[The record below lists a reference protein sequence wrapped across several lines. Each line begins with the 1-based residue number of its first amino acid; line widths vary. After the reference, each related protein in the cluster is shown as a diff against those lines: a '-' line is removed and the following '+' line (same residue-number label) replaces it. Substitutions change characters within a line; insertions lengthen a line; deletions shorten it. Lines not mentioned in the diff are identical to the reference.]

1 MKIYNPLSKRKKKSL
16 VSLYLTVGLL
26 FIFILIFG
34 PGIRRYAIIFRESGY
49 SFSMAGQYHNLKNF
63 GIPVPKGY
71 TIHGIDVSH
80 HQGRINW
87 PEVVAMDVEG
97 IKIEFAFFKATE
109 GITRKDRH
117 FERNWKQ
124 AGKVGIIRGAYHFFH
139 PTRDAEA
146 QALAFIHMVKLD
158 VGDMPP
164 ILDIEVSNRKSK
176 KEIVESALVWCRLV
190 EAHYGIK
197 PVIYTSPGFYDK
209 YLADDFEDYPLWIA
223 HYHKKKPRMNHRK
236 WQFWQHSDRATIN
249 GIKGKVDMNVFNGS
263 RSKLRQM
270 VIR

>member
-1 MKIYNPLSKRKKKSL
+1 M
-16 VSLYLTVGLL
+16 LYLTAGLV
-26 FIFILIFG
+26 FIFILVFG
-34 PGIRRYAIIFRESGY
+34 PGIRRFAIIFRESGY
-49 SFSMAGQYHNLKNF
+49 SFSVAAQYHNLKNF

-71 TIHGIDVSH
+71 DVHGIDVSH
-80 HQGRINW
+80 HQGKINW
-87 PEVVAMDVEG
+87 PEVVAMDVDG

-109 GITRKDRH
+109 GITRKDRQ
-117 FERNWKQ
+117 FERNWKR
-124 AGKVGIIRGAYHFFH
+124 AGEVGIIRGAYHFFH

-146 QALAFIHMVKLD
+146 QALAFIQMVELE

-176 KEIVESALVWCRLV
+176 KDIVEGALTWCRVV

-197 PVIYTSPGFYDK
+197 PIIYTSPGFYDK

-223 HYHKKKPRMNHRK
+223 HYHKKNPRMDHRK
-236 WQFWQHSDRATIN
+236 WQFWQHSDQATIN

-263 RSKLRQM
+263 RRKLRQM
-270 VIR
+270 VVR

>member
-1 MKIYNPLSKRKKKSL
+1 MKVFNPLSIRKKKGL
-16 VSLYLTVGLL
+16 VWLYLTGGLL
-26 FIFILIFG
+26 FIFILVFG
-34 PGIRRYAIIFRESGY
+34 PAIHRYAIIFRESGY
-49 SFSMAGQYHNLKNF
+49 SFSVASQYHNLKNF
-63 GIPVPKGY
+63 GVRVPRGY
-71 TIHGIDVSH
+71 NVHGIDVSH
-80 HQGRINW
+80 HQGKINW
-87 PEVVAMDVEG
+87 SEVVAMDVDG

-117 FERNWKQ
+117 FDRNWKE
-124 AGKVGIIRGAYHFFH
+124 AGKVGLIRGAYHFFH

-146 QALAFIHMVKLD
+146 QALAFIQSVELEA
-158 VGDMPP
+158 GDMPP

-176 KEIVESALVWCRLV
+176 KEIVEGALLWCQRV
-190 EAHYGIK
+190 EAHYGVK

-223 HYHKKKPRMNHRK
+223 HYDKKKPRMDHRK
-236 WQFWQHSDRATIN
+236 WQFWQHSDGATIN

-270 VIR
+270 VVR